1 MLRKIKVYGALA
13 KFLKR
18 RVFKAD
24 VANPAEAVR
33 FLLANYPAVRQH
45 MSDQYYKVL
54 VSDRPLDIGDEPEQL
69 HLPVGE
75 TEDIRIIPVMA
86 GAGGSTGQI
95 LAGIGL
101 IAAAI
106 VLGPA
111 AGGFLGL
118 GAGLGGATGAGAAV
132 SLGLVG
138 GGFAS
143 AIGFLGA
150 SLVIGGV
157 SQLLTPVPKVA
168 TGTDSEQDPRKSY
181 SFSGIQN
188 VSRQG
193 VPVPIVYGETIVGSV
208 TISSAILT
216 DDPESSVY

>member
-18 RVFKAD
+18 RVFNAD

-33 FLLANYPAVRQH
+33 FLLANYPAVRGHMMDQH
-45 MSDQYYKVL
+45 YKVL
-54 VSDRPLDIGDEPEQL
+54 VAERPLDIGDEPDQL
-69 HLPVGE
+69 HLPIGKSEEIKIV
-75 TEDIRIIPVMA
+75 PVMA

-106 VLGPA
+106 ILGPA

-118 GAGLGGATGAGAAV
+118 GAGLSGAGA
-132 SLGLVG
+132 GIVG
-138 GGFAS
+138 GAFAS
-143 AIGFLGA
+143 AVGFMGA
-150 SLVIGGV
+150 ALVLGGV
-157 SQLLTPVPKVA
+157 SQMLTPVPQTP
-168 TGTDSEQDPRKSY
+168 TGIDSEQDPRKSY

-188 VSRQG
+188 VTRQG

-208 TISSAILT
+208 TISSTIVT
-216 DDPESSVY
+216 DDPESSAY